1 MILQYSLIQTRYHH
15 LNNLLPHIFSHPA
28 VPAHSRPRARPPPK
42 GTFLYPTPKPV
53 VPLPAREYHAP
64 LKKDKGKK
72 GKGGETDD
80 AEKDEDKEKEEERKV
95 GDNKDEIEGKKK
107 GGRRTAK
114 LAEGVSAPPHEIECI
129 ARVTLQVGPM
139 SFPNTELWVG
149 QFVEEREGVGGT
161 VRMRPPKAP
170 KEPKIK
176 EPREKRPSEA
186 QLRKREAKRSRPST
200 TVPARP
206 TPRPP
211 APAAVPPPA
220 RPPPQTPGA
229 GPSTGPIP
237 GAGVRYASR
246 ADIVSHDFILTLT
259 IAPNPDS
266 TRECC
271 CFSTPVAEYSYS
283 QGCAERCQ
291 QG

>member
-15 LNNLLPHIFSHPA
+15 LNNLFPHIFSHPA

-53 VPLPAREYHAP
+53 APLPAREYHAP

-72 GKGGETDD
+72 DKGKDSDD
-80 AEKDEDKEKEEERKV
+80 AEKDGEKGKEEDAKE
-95 GDNKDEIEGKKK
+95 GENKDEVEAKKK
-107 GGRRTAK
+107 GSRRKAK
-114 LAEGVSAPPHEIECI
+114 AAEGTPAPPHEIECI

-170 KEPKIK
+170 KEPKPK
-176 EPREKRPSEA
+176 EPREKPREKRPSE
-186 QLRKREAKRSRPST
+186 REPKKKEPKRPRTSA

-211 APAAVPPPA
+211 APAAAPPAA
-220 RPPPQTPGA
+220 RPPSQTPGA

-246 ADIVSHDFILTLT
+246 ADIVSLKPCH
-259 IAPNPDS
+259 AS
-266 TRECC
+266 
-271 CFSTPVAEYSYS
+271 
-283 QGCAERCQ
+283 
-291 QG
+291 

>member
-15 LNNLLPHIFSHPA
+15 LNHLLPHVFSHPA

-72 GKGGETDD
+72 DEDLDKGGDKGKAD
-80 AEKDEDKEKEEERKV
+80 AEHAAECKEGE
-95 GDNKDEIEGKKK
+95 NKDEVAAKKK
-107 GGRRTAK
+107 GGRRKPRAS
-114 LAEGVSAPPHEIECI
+114 EGTPAPPHEIECI
-129 ARVTLQVGPM
+129 ARVTLQVGPI

-149 QFVEEREGVGGT
+149 QFVQEREGAGGT

-170 KEPKIK
+170 KEPREKP
-176 EPREKRPSEA
+176 PREKRPSET
-186 QLRKREAKRSRPST
+186 QPRKKEPKRPRVSA
-200 TVPARP
+200 TVPARQ

-211 APAAVPPPA
+211 APTPTPAPAAA
-220 RPPPQTPGA
+220 RPPTQTPGA

-246 ADIVSHDFILTLT
+246 ADIVSWKSK
-259 IAPNPDS
+259 PRS
-266 TRECC
+266 
-271 CFSTPVAEYSYS
+271 
-283 QGCAERCQ
+283 
-291 QG
+291 

>member
-1 MILQYSLIQTRYHH
+1 MGWLKLTPSMILQYSLIQTRYHH
-15 LNNLLPHIFSHPA
+15 INNLFPHIFSHPA

-53 VPLPAREYHAP
+53 TPLPAREYHAP

-72 GKGGETDD
+72 DKGKDTDD
-80 AEKDEDKEKEEERKV
+80 AEKDGEKRKEEDHKDGE
-95 GDNKDEIEGKKK
+95 NKDEAEAKKK
-107 GGRRTAK
+107 GGRRKAK
-114 LAEGVSAPPHEIECI
+114 AAEGTPAPPHEIECI

-149 QFVEEREGVGGT
+149 QFVEEREGAGGT

-170 KEPKIK
+170 KEPKPK
-176 EPREKRPSEA
+176 EPREKPREKRPSE
-186 QLRKREAKRSRPST
+186 REPKKKEPKRPRTSA

-206 TPRPP
+206 TRP
-211 APAAVPPPA
+211 PPPA
-220 RPPPQTPGA
+220 TAPPATRPPTQTPGA

-246 ADIVSHDFILTLT
+246 ADIVSWLC
-259 IAPNPDS
+259 
-266 TRECC
+266 E
-271 CFSTPVAEYSYS
+271 
-283 QGCAERCQ
+283 
-291 QG
+291 